1 MAQFSITIGVFLT
14 AMGIGSWLSRLV
26 QDRLLEVF
34 LTIELALGVL
44 GGFAAA
50 LLNAAY
56 AAVPQSY
63 TLIMIALLLLLG
75 SLIGLEVPL
84 LTRIAADYGSL
95 RDTVANVL
103 TFDYIGALA
112 AALLFPLLLLP
123 VLGIMKTSFVVGAFN
138 ILIVALNLYIFWYR
152 LKGRGGFVLGIGAA
166 LLLLG
171 LGFAQSAQA
180 VALFEHRLYQDKIL
194 HAEQSRFQ
202 RVVVTQY
209 RDDLRLFLDRELQF
223 SSRDEYRYHEALVH
237 PAMALAANREH
248 VLIIGGDGLGARE
261 VLKYA
266 DMQQVTL
273 VDLDPAV
280 TRLGQEFGPLVRL
293 NAGALNDPRVRV
305 VNADGYRF
313 LTDSSDLYQVILID
327 LPDPRT
333 ESLARL
339 YSREFYGLIGR
350 HLAPGGM
357 MVTQAA
363 SPYFAHKAYWCI
375 VHTIQAAGFT
385 VQPYHTYVPSFG
397 EWGFVLA
404 SNVRYDWDGMA
415 LDVPLR
421 YLEPALLPRMRQ
433 FDADMAQTPTS
444 ISTQDTAAVW
454 RYYLE
459 DWRRWRE

>member
-1 MAQFSITIGVFLT
+1 VAQFSITIGVFLT

>member
-34 LTIELALGVL
+34 LAIELALGVL

-75 SLIGLEVPL
+75 ALIGLEVPL

-180 VALFEHRLYQDKIL
+180 VALFEHRLYQDEIL

>member
-1 MAQFSITIGVFLT
+1 
-14 AMGIGSWLSRLV
+14 MGIGSWLSRLV

-34 LTIELALGVL
+34 LAIELALGVL

-75 SLIGLEVPL
+75 ALIGLEVPL

-180 VALFEHRLYQDKIL
+180 VALFEHRLYQDEIL

>member
-1 MAQFSITIGVFLT
+1 
-14 AMGIGSWLSRLV
+14 MGIGSWLSRLV